1 MKKLVLAFILSATII
16 HAQNAAPGTPPTPP
30 TAPETPPATPP
41 PAAETKPAGKPE
53 KIKPLSPPDQNFAKK
68 MSAILQYQIK
78 LAERA
83 KGMREKDAELSEW
96 GTKKHKELV
105 EQWTPFATLV
115 GKYGFSDVATDITK
129 KETAELAK
137 LSKVKEEKFRQEFY
151 ELFAKES
158 KSAYKDMEN
167 SPKMVQ
173 NSELKMWAEGAVL
186 VLKNTAELAETKF
199 KEEKKR
205 K

>member
-16 HAQNAAPGTPPTPP
+16 HAQNAAPGTPPT
-30 TAPETPPATPP
+30 APETPPVIPP
-41 PAAETKPAGKPE
+41 PATETKPTTGKAE

-68 MSAILQYQIK
+68 MSAVLQLQIK

-83 KGMREKDAELSEW
+83 KGMAEKDKELSEW

-105 EQWTPFATLV
+105 DQWTPFATLV

-158 KSAYKDMEN
+158 KNAYKDMEN
-167 SPKMVQ
+167 SPKLVQ
-173 NSELKMWAEGAVL
+173 NAELKTWAEGAVL
-186 VLKNTAELAETKF
+186 LLKNTSEMAETKF